1 MQAESPTTPA
11 PEVTSVVPEQSQVEP
26 ARGFAALG
34 IAPELLA
41 GLTALGY
48 EEPTPIQRAAIP
60 PLIGGRDLLGQAA
73 TGTGKTAAF
82 ALPLLHAAPDGQLA
96 PGKPRALVLVPT
108 RELAMQV
115 AAAIHKY
122 GKVRHAS
129 VLPIYGGQSIWQQVR
144 VLDRGVEAVVATPG
158 RAVDHLERGTLMLD
172 DVRLLVLDEADEML
186 DMGFADDLEAIL
198 SRAPAGR
205 QTALFSATMAP
216 RIRTLANR
224 HLKDPV
230 TISIERERTAA
241 GATPR
246 VRQVAYVVQRAHKH
260 TALGRVLD
268 METPTSAI
276 VFCRTRLE
284 VDEVT
289 EAMNARGYRAEALHG
304 GFPQEQRD
312 RVMARFRDN
321 RSDLLVATDV
331 AARGL
336 DIDHVSHVVNFDVPT
351 EPESYVHR
359 IGRTG
364 RAGREGVA
372 ITFVEPREQRLLRNI
387 QDATRQK
394 IPVET
399 IPTVADL
406 RHRRLELTRASLRE
420 AVVAGDLD
428 AFRGVVETL
437 SSELDVMDV
446 AAAAV
451 KLAHEALHAAAG
463 APADEKDVHF
473 APPPREERR
482 GASGRPPWK
491 NAGPREPGRAP
502 GSFPPKSRKHER
514 GPNARGPRP
523 GGTFEPEG
531 GARDDIRRGG
541 FETARIHINAGR
553 FQSLRPGDLV
563 GAIAGETGLPA
574 GVVGAI
580 EIADQFAF
588 VDVAAEHVERIA
600 EALRGTKLRGRR
612 VTVRIV

>member
-1 MQAESPTTPA
+1 
-11 PEVTSVVPEQSQVEP
+11 
-26 ARGFAALG
+26 
-34 IAPELLA
+34 
-41 GLTALGY
+41 
-48 EEPTPIQRAAIP
+48 
-60 PLIGGRDLLGQAA
+60 
-73 TGTGKTAAF
+73 
-82 ALPLLHAAPDGQLA
+82 
-96 PGKPRALVLVPT
+96 
-108 RELAMQV
+108 
-115 AAAIHKY
+115 
-122 GKVRHAS
+122 
-129 VLPIYGGQSIWQQVR
+129 
-144 VLDRGVEAVVATPG
+144 
-158 RAVDHLERGTLMLD
+158 
-172 DVRLLVLDEADEML
+172 
-186 DMGFADDLEAIL
+186 
-198 SRAPAGR
+198 
-205 QTALFSATMAP
+205 
-216 RIRTLANR
+216 
-224 HLKDPV
+224 
-230 TISIERERTAA
+230 
-241 GATPR
+241 
-246 VRQVAYVVQRAHKH
+246 
-260 TALGRVLD
+260 
-268 METPTSAI
+268 
-276 VFCRTRLE
+276 
-284 VDEVT
+284 
-289 EAMNARGYRAEALHG
+289 
-304 GFPQEQRD
+304 
-312 RVMARFRDN
+312 
-321 RSDLLVATDV
+321 LVATDV

-420 AVVAGDLD
+420 AVLAGDLD
-428 AFRGVVETL
+428 PFRGVVETL
-437 SSELDVMDV
+437 ASELDVMDV

-451 KLAHEALHAAAG
+451 KIAHEALHAAAG
-463 APADEKDVHF
+463 AQADEKDVMF

-482 GASGRPPWK
+482 DASGRAPWK
-491 NAGPREPGRAP
+491 NAGPRDQSRAP
-502 GSFPPKSRKHER
+502 GSFPPKPRKHER
-514 GPNARGPRP
+514 GPDDRVPRPGPRHDARGPRQ
-523 GGTFEPEG
+523 GGMFEPEG